1 MSKTFQS
8 PLFKEPELV
17 QLGSVWRHWGLQVTR
32 PPQSHRDRPSLSL
45 KLSLLVSGK
54 EGAEVLV
61 RESPAHMEVLPGLEV
76 LPRPVQPFRSPGQK
90 GHPHTLASKV
100 KAPA

>member
-32 PPQSHRDRPSLSL
+32 PPQSHQDRPSLSL

-61 RESPAHMEVLPGLEV
+61 RE
-76 LPRPVQPFRSPGQK
+76 RVQLIWRSYQGKRYFPGQYNHSGPLDK
-90 GHPHTLASKV
+90 RDIHIPWHLK
-100 KAPA
+100 